1 MKIVFG
7 ILPLTAVALGALCL
21 STAAAA
27 QEASQ
32 IPDPHFDTKVER
44 PAYTK
49 RRPRVLFDEAHFNVH
64 TAGTGYKAFAELM
77 SNDGYQITP
86 NRGKFDRN
94 TLKGFQVLVI
104 ANALGAADP
113 EGPDAARPAF
123 TGEECD
129 AVREWV
135 RGGGALLLITD
146 HEPAAS
152 AAETLAIRFEVG
164 TSKNFAV
171 DKSNYFTRTGWA
183 GNLVFSRE
191 KGLLAEHPIVNGRDA
206 AERVNRVLT
215 FGGQSLTGP
224 ANSTAFLKLSD
235 TAKTLFTYPARQVE
249 ISAADR
255 AQGIALRYG
264 KGRVVVT
271 GEAGM
276 LSAQI
281 LREGQ
286 ASYPFGMNVPGFDNR
301 QLALNIM
308 HWLSGLTG

>member
-1 MKIVFG
+1 MKNVFA
-7 ILPLTAVALGALCL
+7 ILLLTASALCVL
-21 STAAAA
+21 SPSKAAA

-32 IPDPHFDTKVER
+32 VPDPNFDTKVER

-49 RRPRVLFDEAHFNVH
+49 KRPRVMFDEAHFNVH
-64 TAGTGYKAFAELM
+64 TTATGYRAFAEM
-77 SNDGYQITP
+77 MANDGYRITP
-86 NRGKFDRN
+86 NRGKFARN
-94 TLKGFQVLVI
+94 TLKGFRVLVI
-104 ANALGAADP
+104 ANALGAANPDD
-113 EGPDAARPAF
+113 PDAARPAF
-123 TGEECD
+123 TKEECD
-129 AVREWV
+129 AVRDWV

-152 AAETLAIRFEVG
+152 AAENLATRFEVG
-164 TSKNFAV
+164 TGKNFAV

-183 GNLVFSRE
+183 GNLVFSRG
-191 KGLLAEHPIVNGRDA
+191 KGLLAEHPIINGRDA
-206 AERVNRVLT
+206 AERINQVLT

-224 ANSTAFLKLSD
+224 ADSTAFLKLSD
-235 TAKTLFTYPARQVE
+235 TAKTLFAYPARQVE

-255 AQGIALRYG
+255 AQGIALKYG
-264 KGRVVVT
+264 RGRVVIT

-281 LREGQ
+281 LKEGQ

-308 HWLSGLTG
+308 HWLSGLLG

>member
-1 MKIVFG
+1 MKIVFAT
-7 ILPLTAVALGALCL
+7 LLLTASALCVL
-21 STAAAA
+21 CFPTAAA

-32 IPDPHFDTKVER
+32 IPDPDFNTKIER

-49 RRPRVLFDEAHFNVH
+49 KRPRVMFDEAHFNVH
-64 TAGTGYKAFAELM
+64 TTKTGYKAFAEM
-77 SNDGYQITP
+77 MANDGYQITP
-86 NRGKFDRN
+86 NKDKFSRN

-104 ANALGAADP
+104 ANALGAASPDDP
-113 EGPDAARPAF
+113 EAARPAF
-123 TGEECD
+123 TREECD
-129 AVREWV
+129 AVRDWV

-152 AAETLAIRFEVG
+152 AAENLAIRFEVG

-183 GNLVFSRE
+183 GNLVFSLD
-191 KGLLAEHPIVNGRDA
+191 KGLLAEHPIISGRDA
-206 AERVNRVLT
+206 AERINRVLT
-215 FGGQSLTGP
+215 FGGQSLTGS
-224 ANSTAFLKLSD
+224 ANSTAFLKLSE
-235 TAKTLFTYPARQVE
+235 TARTLFTYPARQVE

-255 AQGIALRYG
+255 AQGIALEYG

-281 LREGQ
+281 LKEGQ

-308 HWLSGLTG
+308 HWLSGLLG

>member
-1 MKIVFG
+1 MKNVFG
-7 ILPLTAVALGALCL
+7 ILLLTASALCAPCPPA
-21 STAAAA
+21 TAA

-32 IPDPHFDTKVER
+32 IPDPNFDTKIGR

-49 RRPRVLFDEAHFNVH
+49 KRPRVMFDEAHFNVH
-64 TAGTGYKAFAELM
+64 TTNTGYKAFAEM
-77 SNDGYQITP
+77 MTNDGYQMTP
-86 NRGKFDRN
+86 NKDRFSRN

-104 ANALGAADP
+104 ANALGAANPDN
-113 EGPDAARPAF
+113 PDAARPAF
-123 TGEECD
+123 TVEECD

-152 AAETLAIRFEVG
+152 AAENLATRFEVG
-164 TSKNFAV
+164 TGKNFAV
-171 DKSNYFTRTGWA
+171 DKSNYFTRAGWA
-183 GNLVFSRE
+183 GNLVFSRD
-191 KGLLAEHPIVNGRDA
+191 KGLLAEHPIINGRDA
-206 AERVNRVLT
+206 AERINRVLT
-215 FGGQSLTGP
+215 FGGQSLTGS
-224 ANSTAFLKLSD
+224 ADSTAFLKLSE
-235 TAKTLFTYPARQVE
+235 TAKTLFAYPARQVE
-249 ISAADR
+249 ISAAGR
-255 AQGIALRYG
+255 ALGVAVTYG

-281 LREGQ
+281 LQEGQ

-308 HWLSGLTG
+308 HWLSGLLG

>member
-1 MKIVFG
+1 MKNVFA
-7 ILPLTAVALGALCL
+7 ILLLTASALCVL
-21 STAAAA
+21 SPSKAAA

-32 IPDPHFDTKVER
+32 VPDPNFDTKVGR

-49 RRPRVLFDEAHFNVH
+49 KRPRVMFDEAHFNVH
-64 TAGTGYKAFAELM
+64 TTATGYRAFAEM
-77 SNDGYQITP
+77 MANDGYRITP
-86 NRGKFDRN
+86 NRGKFARN
-94 TLKGFQVLVI
+94 TLKGFRVLVI
-104 ANALGAADP
+104 ANALGAANPDD
-113 EGPDAARPAF
+113 PDAARPAF
-123 TGEECD
+123 TKEECD
-129 AVREWV
+129 AVRDWV

-152 AAETLAIRFEVG
+152 AAENLATRFEVG
-164 TSKNFAV
+164 TGKNFAV

-183 GNLVFSRE
+183 GNLVFSRG
-191 KGLLAEHPIVNGRDA
+191 KGLLAEHPIINGRDA
-206 AERVNRVLT
+206 AERINQVLT

-235 TAKTLFTYPARQVE
+235 TAKTLFAYPARQVE
-249 ISAADR
+249 ISAADC
-255 AQGIALRYG
+255 AQGIALKYG
-264 KGRVVVT
+264 RGRVVVT

-281 LREGQ
+281 LKEGQ

-308 HWLSGLTG
+308 HWLSGLLG

>member
-1 MKIVFG
+1 MKNVSA
-7 ILPLTAVALGALCL
+7 ILLLTASALCVLCL
-21 STAAAA
+21 SPAVA

-32 IPDPHFDTKVER
+32 IPDPNFNAKIER

-49 RRPRVLFDEAHFNVH
+49 THPRVMFDEAHFNVH
-64 TAGTGYKAFAELM
+64 TTGTGHKAFAELM
-77 SNDGYQITP
+77 GNDGYRITP
-86 NRGKFDRN
+86 GKGRFDRN

-104 ANALGAADP
+104 ANALGAASPDDA
-113 EGPDAARPAF
+113 DAARPAF
-123 TGEECD
+123 TEEECD
-129 AVREWV
+129 AVRDWV

-152 AAETLAIRFEVG
+152 AAENLALRFEVG

-171 DKSNYFTRTGWA
+171 DESNYFTRTGWA
-183 GNLVFSRE
+183 GNLVFSRD

-206 AERVNRVLT
+206 AERINRVLT

-224 ANSTAFLKLSD
+224 SNSTAFLKLSD
-235 TAKTLFTYPARQVE
+235 TAKTLFTYPAQRVE
-249 ISAADR
+249 ISAATR
-255 AQGIALRYG
+255 AQGIALKYG
-264 KGRVVVT
+264 EGRVVVT

-281 LREGQ
+281 LREGE

-308 HWLSGLTG
+308 HWLSGLLR

>member
-1 MKIVFG
+1 MKIASV
-7 ILPLTAVALGALCL
+7 ILPLAASALCALL
-21 STAAAA
+21 SSAAVA

-32 IPDPHFDTKVER
+32 IPDPDFNTKIER
-44 PAYTK
+44 PAYTNK
-49 RRPRVLFDEAHFNVH
+49 RPRVMFDEAHFNVH
-64 TAGTGYKAFAELM
+64 TTATGYKAFAEM
-77 SNDGYQITP
+77 MANDGYRITP
-86 NRGKFDRN
+86 SRDKFSRN
-94 TLKGFQVLVI
+94 TLKGFRVLVI
-104 ANALGAADP
+104 ANALGAANPDDP
-113 EGPDAARPAF
+113 EAARPAF
-123 TGEECD
+123 TDEECE
-129 AVREWV
+129 AVRDWV

-152 AAETLAIRFEVG
+152 AAENLASRFEVG
-164 TSKNFAV
+164 TGKNFAV

-183 GNLVFSRE
+183 GNLVFSRG
-191 KGLLAEHPIVNGRDA
+191 KGLLAEHPIIDGRDA
-206 AERVNRVLT
+206 TERINQVLT

-235 TAKTLFTYPARQVE
+235 TAKTLFAYPARQVE
-249 ISAADR
+249 ISAANR
-255 AQGIALRYG
+255 AQGVALKYG

-281 LREGQ
+281 LKEGQ

-308 HWLSGLTG
+308 HWLSGLLG

>member
-1 MKIVFG
+1 MKNVSA
-7 ILPLTAVALGALCL
+7 ILLLIASALCFLCSSTAV
-21 STAAAA
+21 A

-32 IPDPHFDTKVER
+32 IPDPDFNTKIER

-49 RRPRVLFDEAHFNVH
+49 KQPRVMFDEAHFNVH
-64 TAGTGYKAFAELM
+64 TTGTGYKAFAEMLK
-77 SNDGYQITP
+77 NDGYRITP
-86 NRGKFDRN
+86 NKDKFDRN

-104 ANALGAADP
+104 ANALGVASPDD
-113 EGPDAARPAF
+113 PDAARPAF
-123 TGEECD
+123 TEEECD
-129 AVREWV
+129 AVRDWV

-152 AAETLAIRFEVG
+152 AAENLALRFEVG
-164 TSKNFAV
+164 TGKNFAV

-183 GNLVFSRE
+183 GNLVFSRD
-191 KGLLAEHPIVNGRDA
+191 KGLLAEHPIINGRDA
-206 AERVNRVLT
+206 TERVNRVLT

-224 ANSTAFLKLSD
+224 ANSTAFLRLSD
-235 TAKTLFTYPARQVE
+235 TAKALFTYPARQVE

-255 AQGIALRYG
+255 AQGIALKYG

-281 LREGQ
+281 LKEGQ

-308 HWLSGLTG
+308 HWLSGLLG